1 MSCDSA
7 LPPEADANQARASD
21 PGASAWV
28 SASAGTGKTAVLVKR
43 VLRLLL
49 EGFAPESILCLTY
62 TKTAAAEMQ
71 NRLLEALAA
80 WATDESGKL
89 AKKLEKLTRRL
100 PDEKMLR
107 LARRLFAHALEAK
120 GGLKIHTIHGFCERL
135 LQRFP
140 FEAGVTPHFSV
151 LDEHEQASLRRAAFD
166 ATLARAADDSDGP
179 LGRALATVMAFT
191 TGDYIRQVIDT
202 VIGKRVELAQMAE
215 YHGGARLGGGR
226 VPRAQAPVPRRRRDG
241 SDAASR
247 SLPMRSAT
255 MRSTTRSRRSRI
267 SVQPPRWTKT
277 PRPVF
282 ARRGKAPAKVASPL
296 SMTCFSPSDK
306 RPLSQIFT
314 VAFASA
320 EPALV
325 ARLEEAQARFAALN
339 DSLAHLRMAEA
350 SASVLALADAVRG
363 EYDRQKRMKVALDYD
378 DLIDKAQN
386 LLSRAEAA
394 AWVLFKI
401 DGGIDHILVD
411 EAQDTNPAQWTIIE
425 NLAAEFFAG
434 AGRSDRL
441 RTLFAVGDEKQSIY
455 SFQGADPVRFGEV
468 GREFR
473 QRANALSLVWH
484 DVPLTLSFRST
495 KPVLE
500 AVDRVFA
507 QGAGHRRS

>member
-179 LGRALATVMAFT
+179 LGRALT
-191 TGDYIRQVIDT
+191 
-202 VIGKRVELAQMAE
+202 
-215 YHGGARLGGGR
+215 
-226 VPRAQAPVPRRRRDG
+226 
-241 SDAASR
+241 
-247 SLPMRSAT
+247 
-255 MRSTTRSRRSRI
+255 
-267 SVQPPRWTKT
+267 
-277 PRPVF
+277 F
-282 ARRGKAPAKVASPL
+282 AR
-296 SMTCFSPSDK
+296 
-306 RPLSQIFT
+306 
-314 VAFASA
+314 
-320 EPALV
+320 
-325 ARLEEAQARFAALN
+325 
-339 DSLAHLRMAEA
+339 
-350 SASVLALADAVRG
+350 
-363 EYDRQKRMKVALDYD
+363 
-378 DLIDKAQN
+378 
-386 LLSRAEAA
+386 
-394 AWVLFKI
+394 
-401 DGGIDHILVD
+401 
-411 EAQDTNPAQWTIIE
+411 
-425 NLAAEFFAG
+425 
-434 AGRSDRL
+434 
-441 RTLFAVGDEKQSIY
+441 
-455 SFQGADPVRFGEV
+455 
-468 GREFR
+468 
-473 QRANALSLVWH
+473 
-484 DVPLTLSFRST
+484 
-495 KPVLE
+495 
-500 AVDRVFA
+500 
-507 QGAGHRRS
+507 